1 MKAVGLVTEYNPFHE
16 GHMYHIEQA
25 KKITGSDVAVV
36 VMSGDFVQRGEPAVV
51 DKYTRAS
58 MALKGGADLVIELP
72 TLYATASAERFAFG
86 AVSILHFMG
95 IDSICFGSELGDAGM
110 LETIAGILYEEPAG
124 YSEAIKRYVSNGD
137 SFPKARRN
145 ALAEY
150 IEVEGIQGVDAAV
163 LDFPNNL
170 LGIEYI
176 KAVKRFSS
184 SMEICTIQRNGQ
196 GYNDISVPGS
206 ENASAAAIRNMLTG
220 DKIGNEAIDKI
231 PLCARDIFR
240 EAVDNG
246 MIMTPDDF
254 SYLLNYKI
262 YSVMRD
268 DSALL
273 LNYSDV
279 GMQLAN
285 KISRLYGKEHFDGS
299 WKELIMQLKSRE
311 LTYTRISR
319 ALTHILL
326 DIKLDAWN
334 NPLQYA
340 RILGFDKAGSDYL
353 GAIRKTCVIPLVTK
367 VADESWMLKDD
378 IYTADVYNQ
387 TVFEKCGIRIENDF
401 RHGIIR
407 MQ

>member
-51 DKYTRAS
+51 DKYTRTS

-110 LETIAGILYEEPAG
+110 LETIAGILYEEPKE
-124 YSEAIKRYVSNGD
+124 YSEAIKRYAAGGD
-137 SFPKARRN
+137 AFPKARRN

-150 IEVEGIQGVDAAV
+150 IELTGMKNVDAAV

-184 SMEICTIQRNGQ
+184 SMEICTIQRKGQ

-299 WKELIMQLKSRE
+299 WKELIMKLKSRE

-334 NPLQYA
+334 NPPQYA

-353 GAIRKTCVIPLVTK
+353 KAIRKTCAIPLITK
-367 VADESWMLKDD
+367 VADESWLLKDD
-378 IYTADVYNQ
+378 IYAADVYNQ